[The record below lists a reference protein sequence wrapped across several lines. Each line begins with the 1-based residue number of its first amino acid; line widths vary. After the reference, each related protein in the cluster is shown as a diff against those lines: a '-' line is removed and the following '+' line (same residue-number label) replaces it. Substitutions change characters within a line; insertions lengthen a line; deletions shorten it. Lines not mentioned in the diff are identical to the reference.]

1 MRLTENTTIGELL
14 DLSPD
19 MKDIL
24 ASMGMHCST
33 CAIGRRETIG
43 QAAEVHGM
51 DPEELIEAIKGFLES

>member
-1 MRLTENTTIGELL
+1 MRLTVDTTIGELL
-14 DLSPD
+14 DAAPE

-33 CAIGRRETIG
+33 CAVGRRETLG

-51 DPEELIEAIKGFLES
+51 DSDDLIEDLKGFMEG

>member
-14 DLSPD
+14 DTAPE

-33 CAIGRRETIG
+33 CPIGRKETIG
-43 QAAEVHGM
+43 QAADASTSSM
-51 DPEELIEAIKGFLES
+51 EALG

>member
-51 DPEELIEAIKGFLES
+51 DPEELIEDIKGFLES